1 MSARPSQPTVA
12 VNARAAQSNRPTGI
26 PRYITSLYEALERL
40 DAPERFVFLQTAR
53 RRPPLGP
60 RTETLPTSS
69 GTLGAARF
77 DLFGADRL
85 LGRQPAGTIFHGPAQ
100 VLPWRRRPGYRY
112 VVTVHDLS
120 FLEQPEHYPWNF
132 RQYFRWAIGRAVR
145 NADAVV
151 ADSANTGKDLQH
163 HYRLSPDRLRVVP
176 LGVDQIFLTNT
187 PRPRLITEPYLLT
200 VTTHPKRK
208 NLPRLL
214 EAFARARSLHNRTLV
229 VSGLIPP
236 TQRRRLEN
244 QITLLKLSG
253 SVKLL
258 GYVSEND
265 LHSLYQH
272 ADCFVY
278 PSLYEGFGLPLLEAM
293 AAGTP
298 VIAAD
303 ASCLPEIMPDRRWL
317 VDPHDVAAI
326 AAKMEEIVQLSPAQR
341 RGLINRQRRH
351 AKRYTW
357 TATARAMRSI
367 FQEVASHAR

>member
-1 MSARPSQPTVA
+1 MNPRTSPPTVA

-60 RTETLPTSS
+60 RTETIPALP
-69 GTLGAARF
+69 GMLGAARF
-77 DLFGADRL
+77 DLFSTDRL
-85 LGRQPAGTIFHGPAQ
+85 LGRQPTGTIFHGPAQ

-120 FLEQPEHYPWNF
+120 FLEQPEHYPWVF
-132 RQYFRWAIGRAVR
+132 RQYFRRAVGRAVR
-145 NADAVV
+145 NADVVV
-151 ADSANTGKDLQH
+151 ADSANTGEDLQR
-163 HYRLSPDRLRVVP
+163 HYKLSADRLRVVP

-187 PRPRLITEPYLLT
+187 PRPRLVTEPYLLT

-214 EAFARARSLHNRTLV
+214 EAFARTRSLPGRILV

-236 TQRRRLEN
+236 AQQRRLEE
-244 QITLLKLSG
+244 QITTLKLTDR
-253 SVKLL
+253 VKLL
-258 GYVSEND
+258 GYVSEKD

-326 AAKMEEIVQLSPAQR
+326 AAKMEEVIQLSPAQR
-341 RGLINRQRRH
+341 AGLVNKQRRR

-357 TATARAMRSI
+357 TAAARAMRSI